1 MNRTHNREA
10 MFVAKQKKRTF
21 AVPAILAA
29 GSLWG
34 SMGLFVRVYNAR
46 GLQSMDI
53 VAIRAMATVIAMFVF
68 MIFFRRELL
77 RIRLRDLWCFLGTGI
92 GSIVLFQDDFPDLH
106 VGGSRASLYGTSDCH
121 GSVTYPFW

>member
-1 MNRTHNREA
+1 MDRTHNREA
-10 MFVAKQKKRTF
+10 MLVAKQKKRTF

-68 MIFFRRELL
+68 MIFFAGN
-77 RIRLRDLWCFLGTGI
+77 CF
-92 GSIVLFQDDFPDLH
+92 
-106 VGGSRASLYGTSDCH
+106 
-121 GSVTYPFW
+121 GSVCGICGVFSEQG